1 MNNKPSRVQA
11 VDLHKVLVSGP
22 GKIRV
27 TAQRNRVV
35 LEFDRST
42 GDVVMEPWFARTL
55 ANALIQKANEVETL
69 MAGRPPG
76 RPLLDVLAELDDKE
90 RGRGKGA

>member
-27 TAQRNRVV
+27 TAHRNRVV

-55 ANALIQKANEVETL
+55 A
-69 MAGRPPG
+69 
-76 RPLLDVLAELDDKE
+76 LLDVLAELDDKE

>member
-27 TAQRNRVV
+27 TAHRNRVV
-35 LEFDRST
+35 L
-42 GDVVMEPWFARTL
+42 EPWFARTL